1 MWNKP
6 YSLKEGSA
14 ITVGLML
21 IGLIL
26 QFTIGPL
33 EWGLFMWPA
42 NIIAL
47 TIFVALLLVVWLL
60 RKHFYFCRF
69 MASMQAAVPAIAGAA
84 LLTIIM
90 GLTRQLPEGRLPADP
105 IGLTKMLNFWPFILV
120 YVWMTAIT
128 GEATILQLSRFSW
141 RRLPSFVSH
150 LGLFIVLTCGTLG
163 NADMQRLK
171 MFCEQGKVEW
181 RGLDAWKNVHKLPV
195 AIQLEKFTIDE
206 YPPKLVVINRRGLPQ
221 PAKKPEN
228 LVLDK
233 GLRTGHLTGW
243 NIEVVKRIEDAMP
256 AALVRMVGKMPTGMM
271 ANIRMDSLGVA
282 RNNEGYVQSETPGSA
297 CAIFVKAT
305 RGTEEKQGW
314 ISCGSYMFPYQGL
327 KLDDEHTIVM
337 PNREPRRYASLVDI
351 YTMDGQTIQ
360 TEIEVNKPFSVSG
373 WKIYQLSYNE
383 QMGKWSN
390 VSVFELVT
398 DPWLPIVYAGIF
410 MLLIGAVGMFLTAG
424 RKKREEVTR

>member
-233 GLRTGHLTGW
+233 GLRTGHLTDW

-271 ANIRMDSLGVA
+271 ATSVWTLWAWRATMRAMYRAKRPDQLAPSSSKLRAAQKKNRDGSPAAVICSLTKV
-282 RNNEGYVQSETPGSA
+282 
-297 CAIFVKAT
+297 
-305 RGTEEKQGW
+305 
-314 ISCGSYMFPYQGL
+314 
-327 KLDDEHTIVM
+327 
-337 PNREPRRYASLVDI
+337 
-351 YTMDGQTIQ
+351 
-360 TEIEVNKPFSVSG
+360 
-373 WKIYQLSYNE
+373 
-383 QMGKWSN
+383 
-390 VSVFELVT
+390 
-398 DPWLPIVYAGIF
+398 
-410 MLLIGAVGMFLTAG
+410 
-424 RKKREEVTR
+424 

>member
-1 MWNKP
+1 
-6 YSLKEGSA
+6 
-14 ITVGLML
+14 
-21 IGLIL
+21 
-26 QFTIGPL
+26 
-33 EWGLFMWPA
+33 MWPA

-47 TIFVALLLVVWLL
+47 TAFVAILLVIWLL
-60 RKHFYFCRF
+60 RKQFYFCRF

-128 GEATILQLSRFSW
+128 GEATLLQLTRFSW

-181 RGLDAWKNVHKLPV
+181 RGLDAWKNVHRLPV

-221 PAKKPEN
+221 PTKNPEN
-228 LVLDK
+228 LILDK
-233 GLRTGHLTGW
+233 GLRAGNLAGW

-256 AALVRMVGKMPTGMM
+256 AALVRMVGKVPAGMM
-271 ANIRMDSLGVA
+271 ANIRMDSLGLA
-282 RNNEGYVQSETPGSA
+282 RNKEGYIQNEAPGSA
-297 CAIFVKAT
+297 CAIYVKAT
-305 RGTEEKQGW
+305 RGKEQKQGW

-351 YTMDGQTIQ
+351 YTMDTRVRDKVSMQT
-360 TEIEVNKPFSVSG
+360 V
-373 WKIYQLSYNE
+373 
-383 QMGKWSN
+383 
-390 VSVFELVT
+390 
-398 DPWLPIVYAGIF
+398 
-410 MLLIGAVGMFLTAG
+410 LTALIFQHKQAEPQVYCQKSNRLLG
-424 RKKREEVTR
+424 QNIGS

>member
-69 MASMQAAVPAIAGAA
+69 MTSMQAAVPAIAGAA

-150 LGLFIVLTCGTLG
+150 L
-163 NADMQRLK
+163 
-171 MFCEQGKVEW
+171 
-181 RGLDAWKNVHKLPV
+181 
-195 AIQLEKFTIDE
+195 
-206 YPPKLVVINRRGLPQ
+206 
-221 PAKKPEN
+221 
-228 LVLDK
+228 
-233 GLRTGHLTGW
+233 
-243 NIEVVKRIEDAMP
+243 
-256 AALVRMVGKMPTGMM
+256 
-271 ANIRMDSLGVA
+271 
-282 RNNEGYVQSETPGSA
+282 
-297 CAIFVKAT
+297 
-305 RGTEEKQGW
+305 
-314 ISCGSYMFPYQGL
+314 
-327 KLDDEHTIVM
+327 
-337 PNREPRRYASLVDI
+337 ASL
-351 YTMDGQTIQ
+351 
-360 TEIEVNKPFSVSG
+360 SS
-373 WKIYQLSYNE
+373 
-383 QMGKWSN
+383 
-390 VSVFELVT
+390 
-398 DPWLPIVYAGIF
+398 
-410 MLLIGAVGMFLTAG
+410 
-424 RKKREEVTR
+424 

>member
-1 MWNKP
+1 M
-6 YSLKEGSA
+6 
-14 ITVGLML
+14 T
-21 IGLIL
+21 
-26 QFTIGPL
+26 
-33 EWGLFMWPA
+33 
-42 NIIAL
+42 
-47 TIFVALLLVVWLL
+47 
-60 RKHFYFCRF
+60 
-69 MASMQAAVPAIAGAA
+69 SMQAAVPAIAGAA

-120 YVWMTAIT
+120 YVWMTAIP

-181 RGLDAWKNVHKLPV
+181 RGLDAWKNVHRLPV
-195 AIQLEKFTIDE
+195 AIQLAKFTIDE

-221 PAKKPEN
+221 PTKKPEN
-228 LVLDK
+228 LILDK
-233 GLRTGHLTGW
+233 GLRAGNLAGW

-271 ANIRMDSLGVA
+271 ANIRMDSLGLA
-282 RNNEGYVQSETPGSA
+282 RNKEGYIQNEAPGSA
-297 CAIFVKAT
+297 CAIYVKAT
-305 RGTEEKQGW
+305 RGKEQKQGW

-327 KLDDEHTIVM
+327 KLDNEHTIVM

-351 YTMDGQTIQ
+351 YTMDGQNIQ

-373 WKIYQLSYNE
+373 WKIYQLSHNE

>member
-6 YSLKEGSA
+6 YSLKEGIA
-14 ITVGLML
+14 IALGLIL

-47 TIFVALLLVVWLL
+47 TAFVAILLVIWLL
-60 RKHFYFCRF
+60 RKQFYFCRF

-84 LLTIIM
+84 LLTIVM
-90 GLTRQLPEGRLPADP
+90 GVTRQLPEGRLPADP

-128 GEATILQLSRFSW
+128 GEATLLQLTRFSW

-181 RGLDAWKNVHKLPV
+181 RGLDAWKNVHRLPV

-206 YPPKLVVINRRGLPQ
+206 YPPNWSSSTAAAYRNRP
-221 PAKKPEN
+221 K
-228 LVLDK
+228 
-233 GLRTGHLTGW
+233 
-243 NIEVVKRIEDAMP
+243 
-256 AALVRMVGKMPTGMM
+256 
-271 ANIRMDSLGVA
+271 S
-282 RNNEGYVQSETPGSA
+282 
-297 CAIFVKAT
+297 
-305 RGTEEKQGW
+305 
-314 ISCGSYMFPYQGL
+314 
-327 KLDDEHTIVM
+327 
-337 PNREPRRYASLVDI
+337 
-351 YTMDGQTIQ
+351 
-360 TEIEVNKPFSVSG
+360 
-373 WKIYQLSYNE
+373 
-383 QMGKWSN
+383 
-390 VSVFELVT
+390 
-398 DPWLPIVYAGIF
+398 
-410 MLLIGAVGMFLTAG
+410 
-424 RKKREEVTR
+424 RKT